1 MPNEEQE
8 VGGIVDPPSYQEEV
22 EPGVVQPIPSLSQDE
37 VTEFLESSGYEFDDP
52 LAPGSYSVN
61 GLTINLDTPENDPG
75 LVPNEPVYLKR
86 VLKIENG
93 KITQVAYVYMQAY
106 ALSTSGYSYHFIA
119 PDYNSNTFVPVTV
132 TFE

>member
-8 VGGIVDPPSYQEEV
+8 AGGIVVPPSDQEEV
-22 EPGVVQPIPSLSQDE
+22 EPGVVQPIPTVPAEEID
-37 VTEFLESSGYEFDDP
+37 EFLDSSGYEIDDP
-52 LAPGSYSVN
+52 LNPGSYSTN
-61 GLTINLDTPENDPG
+61 GLTINLDTPEGDPG

-106 ALSTSGYSYHFIA
+106 ALSTSGYSYHFVA
-119 PDYNSNTFVPVTV
+119 PDYNSNAFVPVTV